1 MNNGNDVNQ
10 RDAENFEASDNESA
24 QQNQFRNDSFTFDDD
39 LNDDGDN
46 TEYPE
51 WHASSQ
57 NDNQAAGE
65 ETHFEN
71 ADTQE
76 NRQAEQPAE
85 ASSAQSNADSN
96 NRQNRFS
103 ANNLKNF
110 LKFLVV
116 LVVVGGG
123 IMLAT
128 SKGDKGKTGKTGTAE
143 SEEEHEIKI
152 GDAESA
158 ASSVANIPAFVSAPA
173 APASDMLPPIVVGGS
188 EPTAA
193 VVPQTPPANAV
204 AVSAP
209 AMPPAP
215 VPASGSQPAAN
226 MQAAKENPSNSQ
238 VSQPQPL
245 PSNVQPDKTQIS
257 SEIIAVLNKNGQP
270 QWDMFFIANGMTDK
284 EMQAAALQAKLEELT
299 GKKYGLFPNDG
310 AVTESGDVQTASTDE
325 MQMSGDTARAVHNG
339 RKNRVANRSRLK
351 AKSKRR
357 GRRNTAADAYTVKR
371 NIPYRVRAVVF
382 GQIWFETKNGAR
394 SYVNGDALPNG
405 AVISDIN
412 PNTRVIKTSKGSY
425 KIP

>member
-193 VVPQTPPANAV
+193 VVPQTQWQYLH
-204 AVSAP
+204 
-209 AMPPAP
+209 
-215 VPASGSQPAAN
+215 QPCR
-226 MQAAKENPSNSQ
+226 
-238 VSQPQPL
+238 L
-245 PSNVQPDKTQIS
+245 
-257 SEIIAVLNKNGQP
+257 L
-270 QWDMFFIANGMTDK
+270 
-284 EMQAAALQAKLEELT
+284 
-299 GKKYGLFPNDG
+299 LFLL
-310 AVTESGDVQTASTDE
+310 
-325 MQMSGDTARAVHNG
+325 
-339 RKNRVANRSRLK
+339 RVASLLPICRQLKRIRRTAKFPSLSRCHPMFNRTKPRFHP
-351 AKSKRR
+351 KSLL
-357 GRRNTAADAYTVKR
+357 Y
-371 NIPYRVRAVVF
+371 
-382 GQIWFETKNGAR
+382 
-394 SYVNGDALPNG
+394 S
-405 AVISDIN
+405 
-412 PNTRVIKTSKGSY
+412 IKTGNRNGICSLL
-425 KIP
+425 PTV